1 MLQKTKTH
9 TVSTFKGS
17 ELKVSFWV
25 ERLLEK
31 YLKVQSYDA
40 SGGLFGML

>member
-9 TVSTFKGS
+9 TVSTFKGL